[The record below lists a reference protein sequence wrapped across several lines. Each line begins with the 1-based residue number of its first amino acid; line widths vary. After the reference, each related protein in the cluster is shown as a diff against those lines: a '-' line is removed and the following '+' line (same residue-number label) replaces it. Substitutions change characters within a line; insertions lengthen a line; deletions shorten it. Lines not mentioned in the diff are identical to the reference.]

1 MAGNLLV
8 LSVGMAL
15 AIVVRRTNYSIP
27 GAISDIF
34 MTGRYHQL
42 VGILV
47 SIGAFALVNIWGYE
61 PCPT

>member
-1 MAGNLLV
+1 MAGNVLV

-27 GAISDIF
+27 GAISDMF
-34 MTGRYHQL
+34 MMGRYHQL

-47 SIGAFALVNIWGYE
+47 SIGVFALVNIWGYE

>member
-8 LSVGMAL
+8 FSIGIAL

-27 GAISDIF
+27 GAISEVF
-34 MTGRYHQL
+34 MMGRYHQL

-47 SIGAFALVNIWGYE
+47 SIGVFALVNIWGYE

>member
-8 LSVGMAL
+8 FSIGIAL
-15 AIVVRRTNYSIP
+15 AIVVRRTNFSIP
-27 GAISDIF
+27 GAISEVF
-34 MTGRYHQL
+34 MMGRYHQL

-47 SIGAFALVNIWGYE
+47 SIGVFALVNIWGYE

>member
-1 MAGNLLV
+1 MAGNVLV

-27 GAISDIF
+27 GATSDIF

-47 SIGAFALVNIWGYE
+47 SIGAFSLVNIWGYE

>member
-1 MAGNLLV
+1 MAGNVLV
-8 LSVGMAL
+8 LSLGVAL
-15 AIVVRRTNYSIP
+15 AIVVRRSNYSIP

>member
-1 MAGNLLV
+1 MAGNVLV

-47 SIGAFALVNIWGYE
+47 SVGAFALVNIWGYE

>member
-1 MAGNLLV
+1 MAGNVLV

-34 MTGRYHQL
+34 MTGRYHQF